1 LRNLQN
7 QFGNEVART
16 QQTFKPTAVNNQ
28 LQPSLNNQFQ
38 QQAAAPIQQ
47 SSQVPSRINTAQN
60 SFSLLNTNN
69 FQAFD
74 AQFGGAVPSNPG
86 AANLNSNIFSR
97 PQFQTPSQ
105 PQQPRFQPQPVQ
117 RQPQQPQPQQAQF
130 QPQTPQF
137 QSQQPQQSIFTNPN
151 VPASRFTGHPA
162 SNIDLNTGSFSL
174 QTGK

>member
-1 LRNLQN
+1 MGTEEELFPEGREKFFADNEIFTTLEEAEAEAAKRNNAVLRNLQN

-16 QQTFKPTAVNNQ
+16 QQTFQTTAVNNQ

-38 QQAAAPIQQ
+38 QQAAPIQQ
-47 SSQVPSRINTAQN
+47 SSRVPSRINTAQN

-97 PQFQTPSQ
+97 PQIQTPSQ
-105 PQQPRFQPQPVQ
+105 PQQPRFQPQPV
-117 RQPQQPQPQQAQF
+117 
-130 QPQTPQF
+130 
-137 QSQQPQQSIFTNPN
+137 
-151 VPASRFTGHPA
+151 
-162 SNIDLNTGSFSL
+162 
-174 QTGK
+174 